1 MLCLLLGGRRR
12 QGKKKKRER
21 EREKQLGV
29 VFQGQT
35 HLTACAMGHSN

>member
-1 MLCLLLGGRRR
+1 VEEEDKER
-12 QGKKKKRER
+12 KKKER

-35 HLTACAMGHSN
+35 HLTARAMGHSN